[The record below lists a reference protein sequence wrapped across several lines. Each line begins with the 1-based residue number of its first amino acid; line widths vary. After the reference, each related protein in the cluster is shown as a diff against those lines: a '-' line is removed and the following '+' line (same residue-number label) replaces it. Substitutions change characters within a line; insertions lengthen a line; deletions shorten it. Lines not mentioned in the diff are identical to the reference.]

1 MAAIASE
8 AFESEGPIQDGYHHS
23 ARARIEAAIDEQE
36 IAMVNARASHGVA
49 AHTQKKGAA
58 WMANQ
63 LFIEID
69 PHVDVVIGRGGEP
82 CGNLVTC

>member
-1 MAAIASE
+1 
-8 AFESEGPIQDGYHHS
+8 
-23 ARARIEAAIDEQE
+23 
-36 IAMVNARASHGVA
+36 
-49 AHTQKKGAA
+49 
-58 WMANQ
+58 